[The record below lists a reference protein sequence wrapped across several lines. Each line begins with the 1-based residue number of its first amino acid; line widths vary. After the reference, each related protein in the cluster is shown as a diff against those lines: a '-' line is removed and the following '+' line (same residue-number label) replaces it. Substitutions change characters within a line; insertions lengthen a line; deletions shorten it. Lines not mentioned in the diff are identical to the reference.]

1 MKNQEKHN
9 YLIALI
15 KELEKAGN
23 ETNLNNFI
31 IVLEDTLKVKYRLRN
46 YFDYPISAADYDELI
61 AYAENMLGVMRMGSK
76 DDPHHEHL
84 DGIKYDN
91 NTPIVETYSC
101 FCINGVEVGSYHYD
115 EHKAHYEF
123 YNKDNQ
129 LLATIKSEPIQIFT
143 IYGSESWNKLA
154 SLFGDAECCVM
165 PSSSGRTTPTTGGPG
180 AQSNNDV
187 DSFNTMTDIEVE
199 ALVDYALV
207 DMKLVDHIIKNY
219 TPDQLTIDIVK
230 QAAAGHMVD
239 GVRVNVIDGM
249 KVNKQTA
256 DYIEMKIK
264 QIQQD
269 YWQPNAETI
278 AAIEEAAKQDPKT
291 LHSWADIKK
300 EFFGDKEHLNY
311 QKYWGGSQDAH
322 FFYASDFIDAWKCAD
337 IWHREIYYWPYN
349 GQYIVGQVNP
359 VEWYK
364 TKGDEVEWGPI
375 FGPFNSPEELDGWY
389 QGFWAWWH
397 KLSDENKVI
406 YHNIPTMDNQW
417 FLWNTDYI
425 EMFRKYATIKSEY
438 DYNKIAATKDH
449 WDEWDYNKIAADAQ
463 NDEYSKMTE
472 EDYIKRYYNAPPK
485 AFTKEWNERVAA
497 FIGGIKEIESNLEER
512 DNEFD
517 GEIIQDLEQQLLN
530 FLRKTL

>member
-1 MKNQEKHN
+1 
-9 YLIALI
+9 
-15 KELEKAGN
+15 
-23 ETNLNNFI
+23 
-31 IVLEDTLKVKYRLRN
+31 
-46 YFDYPISAADYDELI
+46 
-61 AYAENMLGVMRMGSK
+61 MLGVNRMGSK
-76 DDPHHEHL
+76 DDPHYENL
-84 DGIKYDN
+84 DGMKYDN
-91 NTPIVETYSC
+91 DTPIVETYSC

-143 IYGSESWNKLA
+143 VYGNESWNKLA

-187 DSFNTMTDIEVE
+187 DSFNTMSDIEVE

-207 DMKLVDHIIKNY
+207 DMKLVDHILNNY

-239 GVRVNVIDGM
+239 GVKVNIIDGM

-256 DYIEMKIK
+256 DFIESRIK
-264 QIQQD
+264 EIQQER
-269 YWQPNAETI
+269 WVPNPETI
-278 AAIEEAAKQDPKT
+278 KALEEAANADPKD
-291 LHSWADIKK
+291 LHSWTDVKK
-300 EFFGDKEHLNY
+300 EFFGDKNDKNY
-311 QKYWGGSQDAH
+311 QHYWGKGIDAH

-337 IWHREIYYWPYN
+337 IWHKEIYYWPYN
-349 GQYIVGQVNP
+349 EQYIVGQVNP
-359 VEWYK
+359 LEWYK

-389 QGFWAWWH
+389 QGFWSWWH
-397 KLSDENKVI
+397 SLSDENKVV
-406 YHNIPTMDNQW
+406 YHNIPIMDNQW
-417 FLWNTDYI
+417 PIWNTNYI
-425 EMFRKYATIKSEY
+425 EMFRHY
-438 DYNKIAATKDH
+438 AATKDH
-449 WDEWDYNKIAADAQ
+449 WDEWDYSKIAAEAQ
-463 NDEYSKMTE
+463 NDGYSKMTE

-497 FIGGIKEIESNLEER
+497 FIVDIKEIESNLEER

-517 GEIIQDLEQQLLN
+517 GEIIQDLEQKLLN
-530 FLRKTL
+530 FLKNTL